1 MKSQILQNIPKNK
14 LDIELE
20 KVDALQIDDIKKAAL
35 KKAYHRYYDSN
46 IPIKY
51 WFIEMDKHFK
61 GFEGLLNNYKELTKD
76 ISLTYKVGKSLC
88 FAGTYGIGKTLLCTN
103 ILKRAVEK
111 GYSGIYTSLTDIV
124 SAQKTFEAPHVR
136 KELLTVDF
144 LVIDEFDPRYMATD
158 AASDFYGRVLEDIIR
173 NRSQNKLPLFMC
185 TNSPNPVMSF
195 NGSLQQSIKSLMN
208 YVELVPA
215 LGSDYRPKEI
225 LEDLNAG
232 S

>member
-1 MKSQILQNIPKNK
+1 MKTQILQNVPRSK

-20 KVDALQIDDIKKAAL
+20 KIDSSNLPDSKKNAL
-35 KKAYHRYYDSN
+35 KKAYHRYYEAN

-51 WFIEMDKHFK
+51 WFLEMERDFT
-61 GFEGLLNNYKELTKD
+61 GFEGLLLNYKEITSD
-76 ISLTYKVGKSLC
+76 MSITYKNGKILC
-88 FAGTYGIGKTLLCTN
+88 FAGNYGIGKTLLCTN
-103 ILKRAVEK
+103 VLKRAVEK

-124 SAQKTFEAPHVR
+124 SAQKTFEAPHAR

-158 AASDFYGRVLEDIIR
+158 AASDFYGRVLEDILR
-173 NRSQNKLPLFMC
+173 NRSQNRLPLFMC

-208 YVELVPA
+208 YVELIPA
-215 LGSDYRPKEI
+215 LGSDYRAKEKT
-225 LEDLNAG
+225 DAG
-232 S
+232 N